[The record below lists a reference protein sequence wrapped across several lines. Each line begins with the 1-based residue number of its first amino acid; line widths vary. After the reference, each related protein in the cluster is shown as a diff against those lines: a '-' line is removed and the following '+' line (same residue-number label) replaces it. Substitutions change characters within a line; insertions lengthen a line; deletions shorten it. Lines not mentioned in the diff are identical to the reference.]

1 MVHFVMG
8 HTSGSLDS
16 YASAIAN
23 LYLES
28 GAGELPRGQ
37 IFKLGVRGLK
47 RIFDSAD
54 EVVRMLALS
63 LDDVADIL
71 RQLDFTVAED
81 VSFGTQVLVGF
92 YLALR
97 PEDYTD
103 GRLHWG
109 DFYIDRD
116 GSVQFYLPPGKSSTT
131 WRQVAVAARTGL
143 LNLAAWLTQLA
154 TFFPNSAR
162 SPTRPVFVS
171 FKRAGQAVP
180 LQALSRAKFI
190 ARLKKA
196 ASAVTGEPQHRFAAY
211 SLRRGAVTAMLMAR
225 VPLPIIKAHAGWTAD
240 SQAIHLYYDHH
251 GHEQQ
256 RMPTAALQLRRRMPV
271 T

>member
-1 MVHFVMG
+1 MG
-8 HTSGSLDS
+8 HTSGTLDS

-23 LYLES
+23 LYLEA

-47 RIFDSAD
+47 RIFESSDAP
-54 EVVRMLALS
+54 VQMLGLT
-63 LDDVADIL
+63 LDDVADML
-71 RQLDFTVAED
+71 LPLDFKVAED
-81 VSFGTQVLVGF
+81 VSFGAQLLVGF
-92 YLALR
+92 FLALR

-103 GRLHWG
+103 GRLRWG
-109 DFYIDRD
+109 DLGIEGDR
-116 GSVQFYLPPGKSSTT
+116 SVQFYLPPGKSSST
-131 WRQVAVAARTGL
+131 WRRVAVAARTGL

-154 TFFPNSAR
+154 SFFPNSAK
-162 SPTRPVFVS
+162 SPTCPVFVS
-171 FKRAGQAVP
+171 FTRTGQAVP
-180 LQALSRAKFI
+180 LHALSRAKFI

-225 VPLPIIKAHAGWTAD
+225 VPMPIIKAHAGWTPN

-251 GHEQQ
+251 GREQQ
-256 RMPTAALQLRRRMPV
+256 RMPTADLQLRRQRPV
-271 T
+271 